1 MTFTYDPVKQDFEM
15 SIVMQDIH
23 NNVYFNTYISVY
35 KKQYNLLLGIQ
46 NDLFQ
51 L

>member
-1 MTFTYDPVKQDFEM
+1 MTFTYDLVKQDFEM
-15 SIVMQDIH
+15 SIVMQYIH
-23 NNVYFNTYISVY
+23 NVYFNTYISVY
-35 KKQYNLLLGIQ
+35 KKQYDLLLGIQ

>member
-1 MTFTYDPVKQDFEM
+1 MTFTYDLVKQDFEM
-15 SIVMQDIH
+15 SIAMQYID
-23 NNVYFNTYISVY
+23 NVYFNTYISVY
-35 KKQYNLLLGIQ
+35 KKQYDLLLGIQ